1 MRFVAP
7 LDPETKTQLHDL
19 MKTHPVSQVRHRA
32 HAILLNDQGY
42 PINQLAEIF
51 FVDRETITNWL
62 NRFDEGG
69 LRGLENKPRPGRPRV
84 IDRADETKVLDEVRR
99 QPRQL
104 KTVIARL
111 RSRFS
116 VSLSTI
122 KRLLKR
128 HRYRWRRVR
137 RSLKSQRDEVAFRQ
151 AQAELKTLQKQEDA
165 GEIDLVYF
173 DEAGFSL
180 VPVIPYAWQ
189 APGDQIEL
197 PASTHHRRLNVL
209 GFFKRDNTLAPY
221 VVEGSVSSEMVIA
234 CIDAFAEGLG
244 KATVLVIDRAPMH
257 TAKVLQEAK
266 ARWQQK
272 GLRLF
277 FLPSYSPEL
286 NLIERL
292 WQEIKYR
299 WLPLWAYESWPKLKA
314 ALDEVLVGVGEK
326 YQISFA

>member
-7 LDPETKTQLHDL
+7 LDDQTKAQLTEM
-19 MKTHPVSQVRHRA
+19 MKNHPVSQVRHRA
-32 HAILLNDQGY
+32 HAILLSAQGHQ
-42 PINQLAEIF
+42 INQLADIF

-62 NRFDEGG
+62 NRFDQDGIE
-69 LRGLENKPRPGRPRV
+69 GLENKPRPGRPSS
-84 IDRADETKVLDEVRR
+84 IDRADEPKVLDEVRQ

-111 RSRFS
+111 SSFFS

-128 HRYRWRRVR
+128 YGYRWRRAR
-137 RSLKSQRDEVAFRQ
+137 RSLKSQRDETAFRQ
-151 AQAELKTLQKQEDA
+151 AQAELKALQKQDDA

-180 VPVIPYAWQ
+180 VPVVPYAWQ
-189 APGDQIEL
+189 APGQQIEL
-197 PASTHHRRLNVL
+197 PSSTHHRRLNVL
-209 GFFKRDNTLAPY
+209 GFLKRDNTLVPY
-221 VVEGSVSSEMVIA
+221 VVEGSVSTEMVIA
-234 CIDAFAEGLG
+234 CIEAFSKRLS
-244 KATVLVIDRAPMH
+244 KATVLVLDRASIH
-257 TAKVLQEAK
+257 TAKALQEAR
-266 ARWQQK
+266 ARWQKK
-272 GLRLF
+272 GLHLF

-286 NLIERL
+286 NVIERL

-299 WLPLWAYESWPKLKA
+299 WLPLWAYEGWEKLKA

>member
-7 LDPETKTQLHDL
+7 LDPQTKTQLHNL
-19 MKTHPVSQVRHRA
+19 MKNHPVGQVRHRA
-32 HAILLNDQGY
+32 HAILLSDQGFQ
-42 PINQLAEIF
+42 IKELAEIF

-62 NRFDEGG
+62 NRFRDEG
-69 LRGLENKPRPGRPRV
+69 LEGLENKPRPGRPRS
-84 IDRADETKVLDEVRR
+84 IDAADETKVLDEVHQ

-111 RSRFS
+111 SRFFS

-128 HRYRWRRVR
+128 HSYRWRRAR
-137 RSLKSQRDEVAFRQ
+137 RSLKSQRDEAAFRQ
-151 AQAELKTLQKQEDA
+151 AQAELKALQKQEDA
-165 GEIDLVYF
+165 GQLDLVYF

-180 VPVIPYAWQ
+180 VPVVPYAWQ
-189 APGDQIEL
+189 GPGQQIEL
-197 PASTHHRRLNVL
+197 PSSTHHRRLNVL
-209 GFFKRDNTLAPY
+209 GFLKRDNTLEPY
-221 VVEGSVSSEMVIA
+221 VVEGSVSTEMVIA
-234 CIDAFAEGLG
+234 CIDAFAEGLS
-244 KATVLVIDRAPMH
+244 KATVLVIDRAPIH
-257 TAKVLQEAK
+257 TAKALKEALG
-266 ARWQQK
+266 RWQAK

-299 WLPLWAYESWPKLKA
+299 WLPLGAYESWHKLKA